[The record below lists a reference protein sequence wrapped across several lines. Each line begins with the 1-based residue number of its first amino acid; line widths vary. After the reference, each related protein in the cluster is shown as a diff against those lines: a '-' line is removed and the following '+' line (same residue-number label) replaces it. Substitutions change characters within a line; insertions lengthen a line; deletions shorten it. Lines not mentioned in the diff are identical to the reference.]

1 MQVSKLN
8 EWVNVGAAI
17 SVLAGLLR
25 VAYELRQNN
34 ELAKAET
41 VRALWEL
48 DSELRQ
54 LELQSDILP
63 LLRTSVDEPS
73 SLTDEEI
80 DRLDT
85 YLALAMQNQLSVAT
99 MRDTYGL
106 AAAEATIEVQAADI
120 VDSFFL
126 SRFGRGWFAA
136 NVYWTAIWH
145 PDLVEAI
152 KQQLAQEPVATKYSW
167 PDEIRSSDRRSS

>member
-1 MQVSKLN
+1 MQTAGRLQVSKLN

-17 SVLAGLLR
+17 SVLAGLLL

-54 LELQSDILP
+54 LDLKSDILP

-85 YLALAMQNQLSVAT
+85 YLALAMQHQLSVAT

-106 AAAEATIEVQAADI
+106 AAAEATNEVQGADI
-120 VDSFFL
+120 VDSF
-126 SRFGRGWFAA
+126 
-136 NVYWTAIWH
+136 V
-145 PDLVEAI
+145 
-152 KQQLAQEPVATKYSW
+152 
-167 PDEIRSSDRRSS
+167 

>member
-1 MQVSKLN
+1 MQISKLN

-17 SVLAGLLR
+17 SVLTGLLL

-63 LLRTSVDEPS
+63 LPGC
-73 SLTDEEI
+73 
-80 DRLDT
+80 
-85 YLALAMQNQLSVAT
+85 Y
-99 MRDTYGL
+99 
-106 AAAEATIEVQAADI
+106 EVFMA
-120 VDSFFL
+120 
-126 SRFGRGWFAA
+126 
-136 NVYWTAIWH
+136 
-145 PDLVEAI
+145 
-152 KQQLAQEPVATKYSW
+152 
-167 PDEIRSSDRRSS
+167 

>member
-1 MQVSKLN
+1 ML
-8 EWVNVGAAI
+8 
-17 SVLAGLLR
+17 

-41 VRALWEL
+41 VRALREL

-63 LLRTSVDEPS
+63 LFRTSVNEPP

-85 YLALAMQNQLSVAT
+85 YFALAMQNQLSVAT
-99 MRDTYGL
+99 MRDSCGL
-106 AAAEATIEVQAADI
+106 AAAEATIEVQAAGI
-120 VDSFFL
+120 VDSFFFEPL
-126 SRFGRGWFAA
+126 RKR
-136 NVYWTAIWH
+136 
-145 PDLVEAI
+145 
-152 KQQLAQEPVATKYSW
+152 LARCERVLDNNMAS
-167 PDEIRSSDRRSS
+167 

>member
-8 EWVNVGAAI
+8 EWANVAAAI
-17 SVLAGLLR
+17 SVLAGLLL

-80 DRLDT
+80 DRLDS

-126 SRFGRGWFAA
+126 SRFG
-136 NVYWTAIWH
+136 
-145 PDLVEAI
+145 
-152 KQQLAQEPVATKYSW
+152 
-167 PDEIRSSDRRSS
+167 

>member
-17 SVLAGLLR
+17 SVLAGLLL

-126 SRFGRGWFAA
+126 SRFGRG
-136 NVYWTAIWH
+136 
-145 PDLVEAI
+145 
-152 KQQLAQEPVATKYSW
+152 
-167 PDEIRSSDRRSS
+167 

>member
-1 MQVSKLN
+1 M
-8 EWVNVGAAI
+8 APC
-17 SVLAGLLR
+17 SVVETLDVIEDIGLC
-25 VAYELRQNN
+25 Q
-34 ELAKAET
+34 
-41 VRALWEL
+41 L
-48 DSELRQ
+48 D
-54 LELQSDILP
+54 LQSDILP

-126 SRFGRGWFAA
+126 SRFG
-136 NVYWTAIWH
+136 
-145 PDLVEAI
+145 
-152 KQQLAQEPVATKYSW
+152 
-167 PDEIRSSDRRSS
+167 

>member
-17 SVLAGLLR
+17 SVLAGLLL

-73 SLTDEEI
+73 S
-80 DRLDT
+80 
-85 YLALAMQNQLSVAT
+85 
-99 MRDTYGL
+99 
-106 AAAEATIEVQAADI
+106 
-120 VDSFFL
+120 
-126 SRFGRGWFAA
+126 
-136 NVYWTAIWH
+136 
-145 PDLVEAI
+145 
-152 KQQLAQEPVATKYSW
+152 
-167 PDEIRSSDRRSS
+167 

>member
-17 SVLAGLLR
+17 SVLAGLLL

-120 VDSFFL
+120 VDSFVL
-126 SRFGRGWFAA
+126 SRFG
-136 NVYWTAIWH
+136 
-145 PDLVEAI
+145 
-152 KQQLAQEPVATKYSW
+152 
-167 PDEIRSSDRRSS
+167 

>member
-1 MQVSKLN
+1 MN

-17 SVLAGLLR
+17 SVLAGLLL

-73 SLTDEEI
+73 PLTDEEI

-120 VDSFFL
+120 VDSFVL
-126 SRFGRGWFAA
+126 SRFG
-136 NVYWTAIWH
+136 
-145 PDLVEAI
+145 
-152 KQQLAQEPVATKYSW
+152 
-167 PDEIRSSDRRSS
+167 